1 MDFTDEIDR
10 YVVLKLALADYRPGG
25 AGLPSGF
32 RLAGG
37 EARRALRA
45 QEKNVLRRLFR
56 RWRVPYHGLLPG
68 WRHDSPLYAL
78 EGGRL
83 AGGLFLCDDNEFGIP
98 RWGQIHY
105 VYTDPAYQGRGV
117 YRAAFAQAVAR
128 ARAWG
133 LEGLVL
139 NSDRHLLPEVY
150 VRWGATPYRTIA
162 KGERR
167 SRLAAAG
174 RLARVVAAR
183 LRKAITKD
191 NPTP

>member
-25 AGLPSGF
+25 AGLPAGF

-37 EARRALRA
+37 AARHALRS
-45 QEKNVLRRLFR
+45 QEKAVLRRLFR

-68 WRHDSPLYAL
+68 WRRDSPLYAL
-78 EGGRL
+78 ESGRL
-83 AGGLFLCDDNEFGIP
+83 VGGLSLCDDNEFGIP

-105 VYTDPAYQGRGV
+105 VYTDPAYRGRGI
-117 YRAAFAQAVAR
+117 YRAAFDEAVAR

-133 LEGLVL
+133 LEGLLL
-139 NSDRHLLPEVY
+139 NSDRYLLPEVY
-150 VRWGATPYRTIA
+150 VRWGAKPYRTIA

-167 SRLAAAG
+167 SGLAAAG
-174 RLARVVAAR
+174 RLARGLVGR
-183 LRKAITKD
+183 LRQR
-191 NPTP
+191 